1 MNIYAGNLPY
11 TLSESD
17 LKDLFSPFGEVT
29 NVKIIKDNYSNQS
42 KGFGFV
48 EMANVSDGQ
57 RAIKE
62 LNETTLQ
69 DRKIIV
75 NEARPPSQEQ
85 AAAEAIT
92 EAEAEAEAGETS
104 AVNFPLAPFP
114 GQSISIPCQG
124 YVHSVIR
131 MVRL

>member
-62 LNETTLQ
+62 LYETTLP
-69 DRKIIV
+69 DRMIIV
-75 NEARPPSQEQ
+75 NEARPPKPR
-85 AAAEAIT
+85 T
-92 EAEAEAEAGETS
+92 GGRGGDHRGGGGGGGGR
-104 AVNFPLAPFP
+104 NF
-114 GQSISIPCQG
+114 
-124 YVHSVIR
+124 R
-131 MVRL
+131 R